1 MSRFVVVAP
10 LKVGART
17 AAQAL
22 LAEGPPFDPEG
33 TPLERHD
40 VFVTDREVVF
50 LFEGPEAQE
59 AVQKLAGDPAVW
71 RAAARWRELL
81 AGRPR
86 IAEDVY
92 SWTRTGPSG

>member
-10 LKVGART
+10 LRAGARA

-22 LAEGPPFDPEG
+22 LAEGPPFDPG
-33 TPLERHD
+33 ATPLERHD

-50 LFEGPEAQE
+50 LFEGPGARE
-59 AVQKLAGDPAVW
+59 AVQDIAGDPGVW

-86 IAEDVY
+86 IAGDVY
-92 SWTRTGPSG
+92 AWERAAGE

>member
-10 LKVGART
+10 LQVGARP

-22 LAEGPPFDPEG
+22 LAEGPPFDLEA

-40 VFVTDREVVF
+40 VFVTNREVVF
-50 LFEGPEAQE
+50 LFEGPEAKE
-59 AVQKLAGDPAVW
+59 AVQKLAGDPGVW
-71 RAAARWRELL
+71 RAGKRWQELL

-86 IAEDVY
+86 IAEDAY
-92 SWTRTGPSG
+92 SWARSGS